1 MMYDVCFLFVCV
13 TLCTCAR
20 ISMCALSC
28 ASVHVCMY
36 SQRPEE
42 GTEAAVTGSFELVAR
57 CGPPSVGA
65 GKQT

>member
-1 MMYDVCFLFVCV
+1 MMCKVRFLFVCV
-13 TLCTCAR
+13 TLCTCAC
-20 ISMCALSC
+20 ISVCVLSC
-28 ASVHVCMY
+28 VSVHEYMF

-42 GTEAAVTGSFELVAR
+42 GTEAAVTGNFELVVR

>member
-1 MMYDVCFLFVCV
+1 MMCKVRFLFVCV
-13 TLCTCAR
+13 TLCTCAC
-20 ISMCALSC
+20 ISVCALSC
-28 ASVHVCMY
+28 VSVHVCMF

-42 GTEAAVTGSFELVAR
+42 GIEAAVTGSFELAVM